1 MLRIIIKKGV
11 SGLFNNTKNKFNKK
25 LNLQKLP
32 QHIAI
37 IMDGNG
43 RWASRRGLPRNMG
56 HKAGFENIKKIVE
69 HIYKLGI
76 KVVTFFTFST
86 ENWKRPQEE
95 IDGIFNLVR
104 NHLKDDK
111 EVQRLIDNDIKL
123 TTMGDISKL
132 PEDLYNK
139 LTEVQQKTQNAKKL
153 VLNLAINYGGRAEI
167 LRAVNEIV
175 KSGKGVKTAE
185 EFASYLYSASLPDPD
200 FVIRT
205 SGELRISD
213 FMLYQMAYSEFYFTK
228 TYWPDF
234 STKQLEKALI
244 DFQKRKRRFGAV
256 K

>member
-1 MLRIIIKKGV
+1 M
-11 SGLFNNTKNKFNKK
+11 
-25 LNLQKLP
+25 
-32 QHIAI
+32 
-37 IMDGNG
+37 
-43 RWASRRGLPRNMG
+43 
-56 HKAGFENIKKIVE
+56 
-69 HIYKLGI
+69 
-76 KVVTFFTFST
+76 
-86 ENWKRPQEE
+86 
-95 IDGIFNLVR
+95 
-104 NHLKDDK
+104 
-111 EVQRLIDNDIKL
+111 
-123 TTMGDISKL
+123 
-132 PEDLYNK
+132 
-139 LTEVQQKTQNAKKL
+139 
-153 VLNLAINYGGRAEI
+153 AINYGGRAEI

-205 SGELRISD
+205 SGELRISN

>member
-1 MLRIIIKKGV
+1 MSLA
-11 SGLFNNTKNKFNKK
+11 FEKK
-25 LNLQKLP
+25 LKVNRKLDLHKLP

-43 RWASRRGLPRNMG
+43 RWAKRRGLPRSFG

-76 KVVTFFTFST
+76 PYVTFFTFST
-86 ENWKRPQEE
+86 ENWKRPQDE

-104 NHLKDDK
+104 DHLNNEK
-111 EVQRLIDNDIKL
+111 EVQRFLDNDIKL
-123 TTMGDISKL
+123 VTMGNLAKL
-132 PEDLYNK
+132 PSDLHNK
-139 LTEVQQKTQNAKKL
+139 IVEVAQKTQNAKKL
-153 VLNLAINYGGRAEI
+153 TLNLAINYGGRDEI
-167 LRAVNEIV
+167 LKAVNLAIND
-175 KSGKGVKTAE
+175 GKILNSSK
-185 EFASYLYSASLPDPD
+185 EFEKYLYSKDLPDPD

-205 SGELRISD
+205 SGELRISN

-234 STKQLEKALI
+234 RPKQLEAALI
-244 DFQKRKRRFGAV
+244 DYQKRQRRFGAV

>member
-1 MLRIIIKKGV
+1 M
-11 SGLFNNTKNKFNKK
+11 FNNTKPKFNKK

-56 HKAGFENIKKIVE
+56 HRAGFENIKKIVE

-86 ENWKRPQEE
+86 ENWKRPKEE

-123 TTMGDISKL
+123 ITMGDISKL

-139 LTEVQQKTQNAKKL
+139 LVEVKQKTKDAKKL
-153 VLNLAINYGGRAEI
+153 TLNLAINYGGRDEI
-167 LRAVNEIV
+167 LRAVNEAV
-175 KSGKGVKTAE
+175 KEGKVLNSDKD
-185 EFASYLYSASLPDPD
+185 FIKYLYSADLPDPD
-200 FVIRT
+200 FIIRT
-205 SGELRISD
+205 SGELRISN

-234 STKQLEKALI
+234 NTKQLEKALI
-244 DFQKRKRRFGAV
+244 DFQNRKRRFGAV